1 MEKLRSDCGME
12 HGRDARVAP
21 GVSAYVP
28 ETGDDEVLP
37 DAPRFEEAPK
47 DSLSSPPAPALFSVE
62 PVPLTRYCPHVT
74 KEACME
80 ARGAQRCC
88 EDVHFRRI
96 KHPQTAREP
105 NADCH
110 FLQLCRFSTTTC
122 RFQHWEI
129 DDVLAAAGRRP
140 TAPPLRF
147 CAAAAARVPERL
159 RAIPEPQWIC
169 ADLSPAGLDLATL
182 GEFGVVMM
190 DPPVRQHPFNVRH
203 NSNHRLLGSVTT
215 LADPHPL
222 DTLKWA
228 IGIDVPYDTLT
239 DSQLR
244 ELNVASLQTDGYL
257 LLWVTG
263 RAMELGRRLL
273 TAWGYARE
281 SELCWIKLNL
291 MQNLVRTGRTGHF
304 LNHSKEHCLIGVK
317 GDPPL
322 GAPGVRR
329 DCDVLVSELRESS
342 RKPEEIYGVA
352 QRLWP
357 GARCLELFARQHN
370 VGKPGW
376 VAVGNQLDGVRVVD
390 PALRRRLSERYPR
403 VEFT

>member
-1 MEKLRSDCGME
+1 MKKKKTFVCFSSRALRDGSRTTRASRGVTPRDARPRLCFVEKLRSDCGME
-12 HGRDARVAP
+12 HGWDARVAP
-21 GVSAYVP
+21 GVSASVP

-37 DAPRFEEAPK
+37 DAPRFVEAPK

-74 KEACME
+74 KEACRE
-80 ARGAQRCC
+80 ARGTPRCC

-129 DDVLAAAGRRP
+129 DDVLAAAGSRP

-190 DPPVRQHPFNVRH
+190 DPPVRQHPFTSQH
-203 NSNHRLLGSVTT
+203 SNHRLLGSMTT
-215 LADPHPL
+215 LPDPHIPS
-222 DTLKWA
+222 TPSS
-228 IGIDVPYDTLT
+228 GP
-239 DSQLR
+239 S
-244 ELNVASLQTDGYL
+244 ASMSPT
-257 LLWVTG
+257 T
-263 RAMELGRRLL
+263 RSPTR
-273 TAWGYARE
+273 
-281 SELCWIKLNL
+281 
-291 MQNLVRTGRTGHF
+291 
-304 LNHSKEHCLIGVK
+304 
-317 GDPPL
+317 
-322 GAPGVRR
+322 
-329 DCDVLVSELRESS
+329 SS
-342 RKPEEIYGVA
+342 A
-352 QRLWP
+352 
-357 GARCLELFARQHN
+357 
-370 VGKPGW
+370 
-376 VAVGNQLDGVRVVD
+376 
-390 PALRRRLSERYPR
+390 S
-403 VEFT
+403 

>member
-1 MEKLRSDCGME
+1 MERT
-12 HGRDARVAP
+12 RDARFPSGAP
-21 GVSAYVP
+21 SSAP

-37 DAPRFEEAPK
+37 DAPSFAEAPK
-47 DSLSSPPAPALFSVE
+47 GSSSSFFSVE

-74 KEACME
+74 KEACRE
-80 ARGAQRCC
+80 ARDTPRCC

-122 RFQHWEI
+122 RFQHWEL
-129 DDVLAAAGRRP
+129 DDALAASGGRP
-140 TAPPLRF
+140 SAPPLRF
-147 CAAAAARVPERL
+147 CAAAALNVPAHL

-169 ADLSPAGLDLATL
+169 ADLSPTGLDLATL
-182 GEFGVVMM
+182 GEFGVITI
-190 DPPVRQHPFNVRH
+190 DPP
-203 NSNHRLLGSVTT
+203 
-215 LADPHPL
+215 
-222 DTLKWA
+222 WA
-228 IGIDVPYDTLT
+228 IGINVPYDTLT

-244 ELNVASLQTDGYL
+244 SLDVASLQTDGYL

-273 TAWGYARE
+273 TAWGYTRA
-281 SELCWIKLNL
+281 SELVWIKLNL

-304 LNHSKEHCLIGVK
+304 LNHSKEHCLVGVK

-322 GAPGVRR
+322 GAEQHGFRR

-376 VAVGNQLDGVRVVD
+376 VAVGNQLDGSVVVD
-390 PALRRRLSERYPR
+390 PELKRRLRERYPR
-403 VEFT
+403 VDFA

>member
-1 MEKLRSDCGME
+1 VEKLRSDCGME

-28 ETGDDEVLP
+28 ETGDDEVPP
-37 DAPRFEEAPK
+37 DAPRFEEAPKDSLSSPPAPALFEEAPK

-190 DPPVRQHPFNVRH
+190 DPPVRQHPFNV
-203 NSNHRLLGSVTT
+203 VTT
-215 LADPHPL
+215 Q
-222 DTLKWA
+222 
-228 IGIDVPYDTLT
+228 IIDF
-239 DSQLR
+239 
-244 ELNVASLQTDGYL
+244 
-257 LLWVTG
+257 WV
-263 RAMELGRRLL
+263 
-273 TAWGYARE
+273 
-281 SELCWIKLNL
+281 
-291 MQNLVRTGRTGHF
+291 V
-304 LNHSKEHCLIGVK
+304 
-317 GDPPL
+317 
-322 GAPGVRR
+322 
-329 DCDVLVSELRESS
+329 
-342 RKPEEIYGVA
+342 
-352 QRLWP
+352 
-357 GARCLELFARQHN
+357 
-370 VGKPGW
+370 
-376 VAVGNQLDGVRVVD
+376 
-390 PALRRRLSERYPR
+390 
-403 VEFT
+403 

>member
-12 HGRDARVAP
+12 HGWDARVAP
-21 GVSAYVP
+21 GVSASVP

-37 DAPRFEEAPK
+37 DAPSFEEAPTG
-47 DSLSSPPAPALFSVE
+47 SPTSPSAPAFFSVE
-62 PVPLTRYCPHVT
+62 PVPLTRYCPYVT
-74 KEACME
+74 KEACQE
-80 ARGAQRCC
+80 ARGTQRCC
-88 EDVHFRRI
+88 EDVHFRRVR
-96 KHPQTAREP
+96 HPQTAREP

-110 FLQLCRFSTTTC
+110 FLQLCRFATTTC

-129 DDVLAAAGRRP
+129 DDVMAASGRRP
-140 TAPPLRF
+140 TAPPLQH
-147 CAAAAARVPERL
+147 CAAAAARVPEHL

-169 ADLSPAGLDLATL
+169 ADLSPAGLDLTAL
-182 GEFGVVMM
+182 GEFGVVLMVRLRASPPFPLLLLLRPLCRSADRARPRPRLAQ
-190 DPPVRQHPFNVRH
+190 DPP
-203 NSNHRLLGSVTT
+203 
-215 LADPHPL
+215 
-222 DTLKWA
+222 WA

-244 ELNVASLQTDGYL
+244 ELNVASLQKDGYL

-273 TAWGYARE
+273 RAWGYARE
-281 SELCWIKLNL
+281 SELCWVKLNM

-322 GAPGVRR
+322 GARR

-376 VAVGNQLDGVRVVD
+376 VAVGNQLDGIRVVD
-390 PALRRRLSERYPR
+390 PNLRRRLRERYPR
-403 VEFT
+403 LEIA

>member
-1 MEKLRSDCGME
+1 MERT
-12 HGRDARVAP
+12 RDARFPSGASS
-21 GVSAYVP
+21 SAP

-37 DAPRFEEAPK
+37 DAPSFAEAPK
-47 DSLSSPPAPALFSVE
+47 GSSSSAPETGDDEVLPDAPSFAEAPKGEGSSSFFAVE

-74 KEACME
+74 KEACRE
-80 ARGAQRCC
+80 ARGTPRCC

-122 RFQHWEI
+122 RFQHWEL
-129 DDVLAAAGRRP
+129 DDALAASGGRP
-140 TAPPLRF
+140 SAPPLRF
-147 CAAAAARVPERL
+147 CAAAALNVPAHL

-169 ADLSPAGLDLATL
+169 ADLSPTGLDLATL
-182 GEFGVVMM
+182 GEFGVITI
-190 DPPVRQHPFNVRH
+190 DPP
-203 NSNHRLLGSVTT
+203 
-215 LADPHPL
+215 
-222 DTLKWA
+222 WA
-228 IGIDVPYDTLT
+228 IGINVPYDTLT

-244 ELNVASLQTDGYL
+244 SLDVASLQTDGYL

-273 TAWGYARE
+273 TAWGYTRA
-281 SELCWIKLNL
+281 SELVWIKLNL

-304 LNHSKEHCLIGVK
+304 LNHSKEHCLVGVK

-322 GAPGVRR
+322 GAEQHGFRR

-376 VAVGNQLDGVRVVD
+376 VAVGNQLDGSVVVD
-390 PALRRRLSERYPR
+390 PELKRRLRERYPR
-403 VEFT
+403 VDFA

>member
-1 MEKLRSDCGME
+1 M
-12 HGRDARVAP
+12 
-21 GVSAYVP
+21 
-28 ETGDDEVLP
+28 
-37 DAPRFEEAPK
+37 
-47 DSLSSPPAPALFSVE
+47 
-62 PVPLTRYCPHVT
+62 
-74 KEACME
+74 
-80 ARGAQRCC
+80 
-88 EDVHFRRI
+88 
-96 KHPQTAREP
+96 
-105 NADCH
+105 
-110 FLQLCRFSTTTC
+110 
-122 RFQHWEI
+122 
-129 DDVLAAAGRRP
+129 
-140 TAPPLRF
+140 
-147 CAAAAARVPERL
+147 
-159 RAIPEPQWIC
+159 
-169 ADLSPAGLDLATL
+169 
-182 GEFGVVMM
+182 
-190 DPPVRQHPFNVRH
+190 
-203 NSNHRLLGSVTT
+203 
-215 LADPHPL
+215 
-222 DTLKWA
+222 
-228 IGIDVPYDTLT
+228 
-239 DSQLR
+239 
-244 ELNVASLQTDGYL
+244 

-322 GAPGVRR
+322 GALGVRR

-390 PALRRRLSERYPR
+390 PELRRRLRERYPR

>member
-21 GVSAYVP
+21 GVSASVP

-129 DDVLAAAGRRP
+129 DDVLAAAGSRP

-190 DPPVRQHPFNVRH
+190 DPPVRQHPFTSQH
-203 NSNHRLLGSVTT
+203 SNHRLLGSMTT
-215 LADPHPL
+215 LP
-222 DTLKWA
+222 
-228 IGIDVPYDTLT
+228 
-239 DSQLR
+239 
-244 ELNVASLQTDGYL
+244 
-257 LLWVTG
+257 
-263 RAMELGRRLL
+263 
-273 TAWGYARE
+273 
-281 SELCWIKLNL
+281 
-291 MQNLVRTGRTGHF
+291 
-304 LNHSKEHCLIGVK
+304 
-317 GDPPL
+317 DPPSPRHPQVGHRHRCPL
-322 GAPGVRR
+322 RHAHRLAAPRAERR
-329 DCDVLVSELRESS
+329 QPADGRVLAPVGHGTRD
-342 RKPEEIYGVA
+342 
-352 QRLWP
+352 
-357 GARCLELFARQHN
+357 GARPATLDRLGLRARIR
-370 VGKPGW
+370 
-376 VAVGNQLDGVRVVD
+376 ALLDK
-390 PALRRRLSERYPR
+390 A
-403 VEFT
+403 

>member
-21 GVSAYVP
+21 GVSASVP

-37 DAPRFEEAPK
+37 DAPRFVEAPK

-147 CAAAAARVPERL
+147 CATAAARVPERL
-159 RAIPEPQWIC
+159 RAISEPQWIC

-190 DPPVRQHPFNVRH
+190 DPPVRQHPFTSQH
-203 NSNHRLLGSVTT
+203 SNHRLLGSMTT
-215 LADPHPL
+215 LPDPHIPS
-222 DTLKWA
+222 TPSS
-228 IGIDVPYDTLT
+228 GP
-239 DSQLR
+239 S
-244 ELNVASLQTDGYL
+244 ASMSPT
-257 LLWVTG
+257 T
-263 RAMELGRRLL
+263 RSPTR
-273 TAWGYARE
+273 
-281 SELCWIKLNL
+281 
-291 MQNLVRTGRTGHF
+291 
-304 LNHSKEHCLIGVK
+304 
-317 GDPPL
+317 
-322 GAPGVRR
+322 
-329 DCDVLVSELRESS
+329 SS
-342 RKPEEIYGVA
+342 A
-352 QRLWP
+352 
-357 GARCLELFARQHN
+357 
-370 VGKPGW
+370 
-376 VAVGNQLDGVRVVD
+376 
-390 PALRRRLSERYPR
+390 S
-403 VEFT
+403 

>member
-1 MEKLRSDCGME
+1 MERT
-12 HGRDARVAP
+12 RDPRFPSGASS
-21 GVSAYVP
+21 SAP

-37 DAPRFEEAPK
+37 DAPSFAEAPK
-47 DSLSSPPAPALFSVE
+47 GSSSSFFSVE

-74 KEACME
+74 KEACRE
-80 ARGAQRCC
+80 ARGTPRCC

-110 FLQLCRFSTTTC
+110 FLQVRVRRDVLGVRGFAEGLFCRRGLFAPARWFLSVILLTVFTASQRQLCRFSTTTC
-122 RFQHWEI
+122 RFQHWEL
-129 DDVLAAAGRRP
+129 DDALAASGGRP
-140 TAPPLRF
+140 SAPPLRF
-147 CAAAAARVPERL
+147 CAAAAARVPAHL

-169 ADLSPAGLDLATL
+169 ADLSPTGLDLATL
-182 GEFGVVMM
+182 GKFGVITI
-190 DPPVRQHPFNVRH
+190 DPP
-203 NSNHRLLGSVTT
+203 
-215 LADPHPL
+215 
-222 DTLKWA
+222 WA

-244 ELNVASLQTDGYL
+244 ELDVASLQTDGYL

-273 TAWGYARE
+273 TVWGYTRA
-281 SELCWIKLNL
+281 SELVWIKLNL

-322 GAPGVRR
+322 GAEQHCFRR

-376 VAVGNQLDGVRVVD
+376 VAVGNQLDGSVVVD
-390 PALRRRLSERYPR
+390 PELKRRLRERYPR
-403 VEFT
+403 VDFE